1 MYFTGEEPE
10 YMDFLEDDKFPSAPI
25 IQTTTTPAP
34 PTKTIVAE
42 DYYYYDDS
50 PPAPK
55 QNAPLTGPLTF
66 EHDYDY
72 EYYDNNESNLKKRA
86 LNFKKFLGGMTAP
99 MGTEGKS
106 QNGDIKAE
114 FPN

>member
-1 MYFTGEEPE
+1 
-10 YMDFLEDDKFPSAPI
+10 MDFLEDNKFPSAPI

-34 PTKTIVAE
+34 PTKTVVAE

-55 QNAPLTGPLTF
+55 QNAPLTGQLTF
-66 EHDYDY
+66 EQDYDY

-86 LNFKKFLGGMTAP
+86 INFKKFLGGMTAP

-114 FPN
+114 SLN